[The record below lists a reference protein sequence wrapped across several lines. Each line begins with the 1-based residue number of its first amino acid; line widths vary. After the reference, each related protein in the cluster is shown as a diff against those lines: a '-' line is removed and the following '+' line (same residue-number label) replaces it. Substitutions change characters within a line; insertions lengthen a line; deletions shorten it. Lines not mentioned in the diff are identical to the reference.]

1 MVRTHLVRFKHGQAN
16 ITISLKK
23 MLKINVCTIRQ
34 NTSENMAVKYLLSF
48 LFNQEKYQP

>member
-23 MLKINVCTIRQ
+23 MLKINTCTIGKIQ
-34 NTSENMAVKYLLSF
+34 VTTL
-48 LFNQEKYQP
+48 Q